1 MGLISTSWAK
11 ASAGRPPK
19 RVAQAVRDGA
29 GEGMQVFQSPHAAH
43 ALRSGSQWQIAG
55 YILFPMVGEYIDRA
69 PEFEL
74 FVAGYEMLIAGSNQL
89 VISPADPAHWAV

>member
-1 MGLISTSWAK
+1 MGRAMACKCFS
-11 ASAGRPPK
+11 P
-19 RVAQAVRDGA
+19 
-29 GEGMQVFQSPHAAH
+29 PHAAH

-74 FVAGYEMLIAGSNQL
+74 FVAGYEMLIAGSNQR